1 MDRVDRL
8 FWGILGFVGVHFVWL
23 AWLEARWPLW
33 IGTALAAAGFVWFVA
48 RGHRLFG
55 GAKRRE

>member
-1 MDRVDRL
+1 MDMVDRL
-8 FWGILGFVGVHFVWL
+8 FWGILGFVGVHFIWL
-23 AWLEARWPLW
+23 AWLESRWPLW
-33 IGTALAAAGFVWFVA
+33 IGTALAAAGFAWFVT